1 MGIIQVSLPEEIQE
15 IIDRQV
21 AAGRVESA
29 NAYLV
34 EAARR
39 FAEDL
44 EGEDEIVAEAEAGIA
59 DAEAG
64 RYVTIA
70 TPEDAEALHK
80 RTMARLRDR
89 LAADKD

>member
-1 MGIIQVSLPEEIQE
+1 MGIIQVKLPEEIQE

-29 NAYLV
+29 DAYLV
-34 EAARR
+34 ETARR

-44 EGEDEIVAEAEAGIA
+44 EVEDEIVAEAKAGIA

-70 TPEDAEALHK
+70 TPEDAEALHQ